1 MVAQRVNTDM
11 ARDGGST
18 DAVRRV
24 GLREFKERMSE
35 IVRRVEEDGEAVD
48 ITRRGAV
55 VARIIPVQEKPP
67 FDREAFE
74 RRWAEHRELAKRIS
88 DGWPKGVTAVDAIR
102 DVRDDG
108 W

>member
-1 MVAQRVNTDM
+1 MVAQRVNTDL
-11 ARDGGST
+11 ASSREST
-18 DAVRRV
+18 DSVRRV
-24 GLREFKERMSE
+24 GLRELKERMSE
-35 IVRRVEEDGEAVD
+35 IVRHVEEDGEAVD

-55 VARIIPVQEKPP
+55 IARIVPAQTKPP

-74 RRWAEHRELAKRIS
+74 RRWEEHREFGRRIS

>member
-1 MVAQRVNTDM
+1 MVAQRADEFP
-11 ARDGGST
+11 ASGGDST
-18 DAVRRV
+18 GPVRRV
-24 GLREFKERMSE
+24 GLRELKERMSE
-35 IVRRVEEDGEAVD
+35 IVRQVEEDGAAVD

-55 VARIIPVQEKPP
+55 VARIVPVRERPP

-74 RRWAEHRELAKRIS
+74 RRWEEHRAFGRYIS
-88 DGWPKGVTAVDAIR
+88 DGWPEGVTAVDAIR

>member
-1 MVAQRVNTDM
+1 MVAQRM
-11 ARDGGST
+11 EEGLASSSEST
-18 DAVRRV
+18 EAVRRV
-24 GLREFKERMSE
+24 GLRELKERMSE
-35 IVRRVEEDGEAVD
+35 IVRRVEVDGEAVE

-55 VARIIPVQEKPP
+55 VARIVPVQNRPP

-74 RRWAEHRELAKRIS
+74 RRWAAHRELAKRIS
-88 DGWPKGVTAVDAIR
+88 DGWPEGVTAVDAIR

>member
-1 MVAQRVNTDM
+1 MVAQRADEGP
-11 ARDGGST
+11 ALGGQAT

-24 GLREFKERMSE
+24 GLRELKERMSE

-55 VARIIPVQEKPP
+55 IARIVPVQVKPP
-67 FDREAFE
+67 FDRKAFD
-74 RRWAEHRELAKRIS
+74 RRWAEHQRLAEEIS
-88 DGWPKGVTAVDAIR
+88 ANWPKGVSAVDAIR